1 MRLSDRMVLEHLAF
15 PLNGRTRKEIMAR
28 TGMTNAST
36 VSHSLVRLREAGL
49 LEGWDVTESGRREIT
64 PQSTLRYFLGSRP

>member
-15 PLNGRTRKEIMAR
+15 PMNGRTRKDIMHR

-36 VSHSLVRLREAGL
+36 VSHSLVRLRKAGL
-49 LEGWDVTESGRREIT
+49 LEGWDVTEKGQRELG
-64 PQSTLRYFLGSRP
+64 PQP